1 MGVSNLNAEMLLAN
15 YFSAGMLAKYAKAL
29 GKSDK
34 GSAAT
39 LAERAEHGCREHAR
53 TTGASIFSGR
63 RAHPRF
69 TRHAPPKN
77 AGGIGSIIIGGIEW
91 KPGAETRD

>member
-39 LAERAEHGCREHAR
+39 LAERAEHGCREHLR
-53 TTGASIFSGR
+53 GR
-63 RAHPRF
+63 RARRSSPAAAHPRF

-77 AGGIGSIIIGGIEW
+77 AGNRVDNNRW
-91 KPGAETRD
+91 D